1 VIEGHQIFDFENMKN
16 RIPAKTLTPEDQQFP
31 KHGTPYLNHT
41 MPDRIKFTDDL
52 SCAMD
57 ALDMAIGPPSLLSR
71 DALGLPFGSIN
82 LSHPNVFTALKT
94 AGLVLEAIKVPGV
107 KGQPSLEQVLKQ
119 KSGVYIVEFQWGDS
133 SVAHTIAVN
142 CNLRLVF
149 CNTLGAVPFTLAGK
163 TDSCLERETAMTH
176 ANITK
181 RFGVRRITRVWQ
193 VLRLRLK

>member
-1 VIEGHQIFDFENMKN
+1 MIVGNQIFDYENMKN
-16 RIPAKTLTPEDQQFP
+16 RIPAQTLTPEDQQFP

-52 SCAMD
+52 SCAID

-71 DALGLPFGSIN
+71 DALGLPFGGVN
-82 LSHPNVFTALKT
+82 LGHPEVVNALKT
-94 AGLVLEAIKVPGV
+94 AGLYLRATRPSFEA
-107 KGQPSLEQVLKQ
+107 QPSLEQVLKQ
-119 KSGVYIVEFQWGDS
+119 KNGVYIVEFTWGD